1 MDLEK
6 LKLKIDLKSD
16 VVYFEFGNVI
26 HGTGFLGG
34 NECDTVL
41 R

>member
-1 MDLEK
+1 MNLEK
-6 LKLKIDLKSD
+6 LKLKIGLKSE
-16 VVYFEFGNVI
+16 VVHFEFGNVI

-34 NECDTVL
+34 NDCDTVL